1 MKKYLSVIMEFIS
14 KSIVL
19 QIILLI
25 PRLVLFL
32 FEIML
37 TYFYET
43 IHKKEIHRKDQEN
56 RSLIEEKKRCQEE
69 NNRLKEKVFENEV
82 MIKDILRQEKNGKR
96 LLGIHHIQS
105 NQLQYDFT
113 LKEYIKKVHTVY
125 FMLHESA
132 DSDTF
137 YVRAH
142 YAGQIRECLNGEKYD
157 SLKNPE
163 NKAWIFRI
171 EAAIYKSLGTM
182 QIHQLDTMNEFERL
196 GIATLGLSYL
206 NKIAISHNIKR
217 IHGIMDYSEN
227 LPQFYHNRGFNVF
240 YPENPLSNIRF
251 EMQLK
256 YASN

>member
-25 PRLVLFL
+25 PRLFLFL

-69 NNRLKEKVFENEV
+69 NTMLKEKVFENEV

-125 FMLHESA
+125 FMLHESP
-132 DSDTF
+132 DLDTF

-142 YAGQIRECLNGEKYD
+142 YAGQICESLNGEKYD
-157 SLKNPE
+157 SSKKPE

-171 EAAIYKSLGTM
+171 EADIHKNLGTM

-206 NKIAISHNIKR
+206 HKIAISHNIKR

-227 LPQFYHNRGFNVF
+227 LPQFYHNRGFNVI
-240 YPENPLSNIRF
+240 YPENPLRNIRF